1 MRTQKYALYNVKFEH
16 FLVFMDIDKQTARIS
31 KMDHFID
38 DFTEVFIMIIN
49 LLASLQ
55 EFLKSTF
62 KNRNEFL

>member
-1 MRTQKYALYNVKFEH
+1 MRTQKYALYNVKFEQ

>member
-1 MRTQKYALYNVKFEH
+1 MRTQKYALYNVKFEQL
-16 FLVFMDIDKQTARIS
+16 LVFMDIDKQTARIS
-31 KMDHFID
+31 KMYHFID

-55 EFLKSTF
+55 EFLTFTF